1 MCDSAPTDDPAAAD
15 DGKMNDQVSSSE
27 SGTGTHPSAK
37 KSSTSVSQLLSFD
50 APQMGAQLSCMSD
63 SELNALPFGV
73 IEMNHQFKVLRYNSA
88 ESRHSRLPPD
98 RVIGQNLFR
107 DVAPWANNQRIARRY
122 RLDSVDETMQY
133 AVSLDMQQQ
142 AVTLRMLKPGYSERM
157 YLLVNRS

>member
-1 MCDSAPTDDPAAAD
+1 VCDSAPTEDPVAAD
-15 DGKMNDQVSSSE
+15 DGKMSDQVSSPD
-27 SGTGTHPSAK
+27 SGTGSYSSGK
-37 KSSTSVSQLLSFD
+37 KNRTTASQLPSFD

-63 SELNALPFGV
+63 SELDALPFGV
-73 IEMNHQFKVLRYNSA
+73 IEMDHQFKVLRYNSA

-133 AVSLDMQQQ
+133 SVLLQMQQE

>member
-1 MCDSAPTDDPAAAD
+1 VCDNAPTDDPVAAD

>member
-1 MCDSAPTDDPAAAD
+1 
-15 DGKMNDQVSSSE
+15 MNDQVSSPD
-27 SGTGTHPSAK
+27 SGTGSHSSGK
-37 KSSTSVSQLLSFD
+37 KNRTTGSQLLSFD

-63 SELNALPFGV
+63 SELDALPFGV
-73 IEMNHQFKVLRYNSA
+73 IEMNHQFKVLRYNSI

-133 AVSLDMQQQ
+133 TVSLNMQQE

>member
-1 MCDSAPTDDPAAAD
+1 MCDNAPTDDPVAAQD
-15 DGKMNDQVSSSE
+15 VRMNDQVSSPD
-27 SGTGTHPSAK
+27 SGTGTHSSGK
-37 KSSTSVSQLLSFD
+37 KDRTTASQQPSFD

-88 ESRHSRLPPD
+88 ESRHSRVPPD

-133 AVSLDMQQQ
+133 TVSLNMQQE

>member
-1 MCDSAPTDDPAAAD
+1 MCDSAPTDDPVAAQHP
-15 DGKMNDQVSSSE
+15 GMNDQVLSPD

-37 KSSTSVSQLLSFD
+37 KRSTTLTQLLSFD

-63 SELNALPFGV
+63 SELDALPFGV

-133 AVSLDMQQQ
+133 TVSLNMQEEV
-142 AVTLRMLKPGYSERM
+142 VTLRMLKPGYSERM

>member
-1 MCDSAPTDDPAAAD
+1 MCDSAPTDEPVAAD
-15 DGKMNDQVSSSE
+15 DAKMNDQVSSSE

-37 KSSTSVSQLLSFD
+37 KSSASVSQLPSFD

-142 AVTLRMLKPGYSERM
+142 AVTLRILKPGYSERM